1 MSQSPVHEL
10 SRDECWELL
19 RSNEFGR
26 LAFHLTGEVHIV
38 PINYATDHEVLL
50 FRTSQGNKLLG
61 VVMQSDVAF
70 EIDGYGED
78 EAWSV
83 IVRGDARVLEKRDDR
98 ERAEN
103 SRLRS
108 WIPTDKEVFVE
119 IVPEEITGRRFD
131 LDKPWEHAIPVR

>member
-26 LAFHLTGEVHIV
+26 LAFHLMGEVHIV
-38 PINYATDHEVLL
+38 PINYASDHEVLL